1 MALSKKHLP
10 RKKVAAA
17 GAGGGA
23 SVALI
28 SLAAYLGVDLTPE
41 AASAITTLVAFAAGY
56 FKSA

>member
-17 GAGGGA
+17 GAGGGLA
-23 SVALI
+23 FALVAI
-28 SLAAYLGVDLTPE
+28 AAQFGLDLTPE

-56 FKSA
+56 FKKA